1 MNIENWKIEL
11 EEEDFTF
18 LTQEEY
24 NKLVE
29 EE

>member
-24 NKLVE
+24 NKLAE